1 MLKDLVPFLK
11 YDDLRRHASAFLAK
25 YNPGKILPIPI
36 EEIIEIQ
43 LRRDIIPTPGLKSN
57 FGIDGWITSDL
68 SSIYVDEYQYK
79 HYEHRYRFTLAHEI
93 SHYILHE
100 KIYDLYNIES
110 SDDFI
115 EFRELLESSG
125 LLSSIEWQAD
135 ALAGLILVPEEH
147 LILEAKRAGSEAI
160 KKIPPN
166 FDIREN
172 ITAFWDGVKY
182 ELQDVFNVSQTPINI
197 RFELDSLGNKIKLP

>member
-1 MLKDLVPFLK
+1 MLKDIAPCLT
-11 YDDLRRHASAFLAK
+11 YDDLRKHASAFLGK
-25 YNPGKILPIPI
+25 YNPEKILPIPI

-43 LRRDIIPTPGLKSN
+43 LKRDIIPTPGLKRN

-100 KIYDLYNIES
+100 KIYDSFNLEN

-115 EFRELLESSG
+115 KFRNLLESSG

-135 ALAGLILVPEEH
+135 ALAGLILALEEQ
-147 LILEAKRAGSEAI
+147 LILEAKRVSSEAI
-160 KKIPPN
+160 KKFPPDFN
-166 FDIREN
+166 IKEN
-172 ITAFWDGVKY
+172 IGAFWYGVRY
-182 ELQDVFNVSQTPINI
+182 ELRDVFNVSQTPIDI
-197 RFELDSLGNKIKLP
+197 RFERDSLGNKIKLP